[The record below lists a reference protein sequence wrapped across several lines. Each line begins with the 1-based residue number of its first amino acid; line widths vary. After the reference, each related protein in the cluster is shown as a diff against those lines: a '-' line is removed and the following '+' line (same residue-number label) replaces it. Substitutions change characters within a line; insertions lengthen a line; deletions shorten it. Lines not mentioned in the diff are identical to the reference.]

1 LVARIDGL
9 PDLNA
14 DEVIGSLA
22 RQRELRLSS
31 IGEMTATLAHQIR
44 TPLASALLYA
54 TQLKQQHDSPNS
66 PAAQIFDRLS
76 EISHLIDDMLCYAGG
91 ARCGTERFSV
101 SQLFSDIVDV
111 SWECVGDGQLK
122 IALLRDDLVVAG
134 NRNAIKG
141 ALLNLI
147 ENAFQ
152 ACRES
157 GRVELGA
164 EVIDDRVCLTVSDNG
179 PGISPEIQNR
189 LFDPFFTT
197 RPQGTGLGLAVVR
210 AVAEA
215 HNGEVIVDSSSN
227 GSTFALC
234 LGSQGGAI

>member
-1 LVARIDGL
+1 MVASSKRL
-9 PDLNA
+9 PEFHA
-14 DEVIGSLA
+14 DELLGSLTE
-22 RQRELRLSS
+22 QREQRLSS
-31 IGEMTATLAHQIR
+31 IGKMTATLAHQIR
-44 TPLASALLYA
+44 TPLASAILYA
-54 TQLKQQHDSPNS
+54 EQLKQRDDMPNS
-66 PAAQIFDRLS
+66 PAAQVFERLN

-101 SQLFSDIVDV
+101 GQLFKDIVDV
-111 SWECVGDGQLK
+111 SWECVGEGSLS

-134 NRNAIKG
+134 NRTAIKG

-152 ACRES
+152 ACHGS

-179 PGISPEIQNR
+179 HGIQAEIKDR
-189 LFDPFFTT
+189 LFEPFFTT
-197 RPQGTGLGLAVVR
+197 RPRGTGLGLAVVR

-215 HNGEVIVDSSSN
+215 HNGEVIVDSSPK

-234 LGSQGGAI
+234 LGSQGGVI